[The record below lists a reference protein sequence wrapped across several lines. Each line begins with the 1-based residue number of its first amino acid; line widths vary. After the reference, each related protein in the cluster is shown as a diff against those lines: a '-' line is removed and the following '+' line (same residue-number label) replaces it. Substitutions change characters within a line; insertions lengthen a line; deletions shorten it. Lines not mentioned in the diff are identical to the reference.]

1 MASLS
6 ATTRTPGN
14 VELKAEGV
22 EAVGGGRKGMCGD
35 CCAVAPFRRNALDTF
50 LLRALPDTGDI
61 KQIEIGHDDAGSGSG
76 EHLHTGIRSV
86 HILVRGQ
93 SALAGGPPVPVPL
106 PYCKCGGTR

>member
-1 MASLS
+1 MRLLCYVL
-6 ATTRTPGN
+6 TIPGN

-22 EAVGGGRKGMCGD
+22 EAVAGGRKGMCGD

-76 EHLHTGIRSV
+76 KGTCTLGV
-86 HILVRGQ
+86 HSHSTEDIKHPIDHHRK
-93 SALAGGPPVPVPL
+93 P
-106 PYCKCGGTR
+106 R